1 MSSHLKNDL
10 LVFEGDEITMP
21 VALKFALSFGQFKK
35 VLLSLFNF
43 RLVLVPE
50 ALQLSLRSVVAF
62 ILVVCLF

>member
-1 MSSHLKNDL
+1 
-10 LVFEGDEITMP
+10 MP